1 MERAESLE
9 VGVELVEV
17 AGGSVEVQHESPM
30 LHKTRCAGALF
41 S

>member
-9 VGVELVEV
+9 VSVELVEV
-17 AGGSVEVQHESPM
+17 AGESVEVQHES
-30 LHKTRCAGALF
+30 LVLRKRRCAGALF